1 MDKAAIDV
9 EDTQGRIA
17 NEDKVEESK
26 SSVDVDLTTDNLEDD
41 LKLTSS
47 RKTST
52 TSIDSTDSTQND
64 CSSITCDSESES
76 RHPDSSSPEV
86 QDGKMENLVSSL
98 QSMVLGLSEQVSKIS
113 FDAGL
118 MRETVDQL
126 MEKNTRLTETVETL
140 TNKNNVLERI
150 VAESLKTSSNSE
162 VNGLR
167 QSFIEI
173 LDSCESFQTDFD
185 SLSHRQMV
193 LEGKVDGICDN
204 FGDTKLQNQE
214 LKEEFDVL
222 KDKFSS
228 LSLQMQVENGR
239 NNASVLVKNKTPGQD
254 SHSSSGV
261 KSGEISDLDDLEIKN
276 NSSLLKREDAGGNAI
291 VELNADGSSKRRR
304 VSSTSGAS
312 DGATPISPAP
322 PAHMIFPRPR
332 MPPMPLVSNYGGHVY
347 GGQIYSY
354 GHAAVYPPATA
365 FYRFNH

>member
-1 MDKAAIDV
+1 MRMIYHQESSQEKNPRSSGACKKTKHDMPMDKAAIDV
-9 EDTQGRIA
+9 EDTQGGIA
-17 NEDKVEESK
+17 NEDKVEEPLSK
-26 SSVDVDLTTDNLEDD
+26 SSVEMDLPTDNLEDD
-41 LKLTSS
+41 LKLMSS

-76 RHPDSSSPEV
+76 RHPDSSAPEVQDGKSENLV

-239 NNASVLVKNKTPGQD
+239 NNSSVLVKSKTPGQD

-276 NSSLLKREDAGGNAI
+276 NGSLVVVKKDVDSGGNAI

-304 VSSTSGAS
+304 VS
-312 DGATPISPAP
+312 
-322 PAHMIFPRPR
+322 
-332 MPPMPLVSNYGGHVY
+332 
-347 GGQIYSY
+347 
-354 GHAAVYPPATA
+354 
-365 FYRFNH
+365 

>member
-26 SSVDVDLTTDNLEDD
+26 SSVDVDLSTDNLEDD
-41 LKLTSS
+41 LKLMSS

-76 RHPDSSSPEV
+76 CHPDSSAPEV

-239 NNASVLVKNKTPGQD
+239 NNASVWVKNKTPGQD

-276 NSSLLKREDAGGNAI
+276 NGNSLLKKEESGGNAI

-332 MPPMPLVSNYGGHVY
+332 MPPMPLVSNYGG
-347 GGQIYSY
+347 QIYSY